1 MLNSAKWSARTGF
14 CALIVLAATALWPA
28 MAAEI
33 GTTVVVVS
41 NVMGTVKTV
50 SRQLVINDN
59 VEQDELIATAPDAA
73 TQIQFVDGTKVTL
86 GPNAKV
92 VLDKFVYDPSP
103 GKGALVLSVSQ
114 GVLRFTTGNMAHENY
129 KIVTPTGTLGVRG
142 TDLNIL
148 VGGGQTLIQVIDGSV
163 SGSTTDGVMKIFNK
177 GDCFSITGSA
187 RQLGFINPCSVNELS
202 FINTQS
208 TVMNTMILAAINPTG
223 GPQNLVIPADVVP
236 PVFVTPPASPRQ

>member
-1 MLNSAKWSARTGF
+1 
-14 CALIVLAATALWPA
+14 

-103 GKGALVLSVSQ
+103 G
-114 GVLRFTTGNMAHENY
+114 
-129 KIVTPTGTLGVRG
+129 
-142 TDLNIL
+142 
-148 VGGGQTLIQVIDGSV
+148 
-163 SGSTTDGVMKIFNK
+163 
-177 GDCFSITGSA
+177 
-187 RQLGFINPCSVNELS
+187 
-202 FINTQS
+202 
-208 TVMNTMILAAINPTG
+208 
-223 GPQNLVIPADVVP
+223 
-236 PVFVTPPASPRQ
+236 